1 MKISEIVDR
10 MVEIKQEKKELTAEN
25 DRLQAQLQIAA
36 EKDLTDTKIK
46 SVHYSGSAGNTA
58 VVTVSDTV
66 SVETGELLADI
77 FGKVYPSMV
86 EKKITYSLKTP
97 AKRILSA
104 IWHKEYCE
112 GSVAEVVNGLQC
124 DEKAKK
130 VLLKKLKGINFD
142 KDKENLINF
151 AGLSE
156 EDASDAA
163 YLVAEAAAWE
173 QICTFIKV
181 NNNGTISSEILNDII
196 TKVNSAICVSRGMK
210 TEISAGEK
218 GTCNNE

>member
-1 MKISEIVDR
+1 MR
-10 MVEIKQEKKELTAEN
+10 
-25 DRLQAQLQIAA
+25 R
-36 EKDLTDTKIK
+36 
-46 SVHYSGSAGNTA
+46 
-58 VVTVSDTV
+58 
-66 SVETGELLADI
+66 
-77 FGKVYPSMV
+77 
-86 EKKITYSLKTP
+86 
-97 AKRILSA
+97 
-104 IWHKEYCE
+104 
-112 GSVAEVVNGLQC
+112 
-124 DEKAKK
+124 KAKK